1 MSIYN
6 TALGAC
12 TNTCASPP
20 EQLPAPSFC
29 DTKIIATD
37 LVVVG
42 FLNCEVS
49 PTSTPPLGAGVGGN
63 PTLAEL
69 QALVAAQK
77 LTFKK
82 VQNFN
87 KQAEEWQEV
96 SFDPFI
102 PAAITG
108 ANQTI
113 TFEDNYFDFTAETDR
128 KFWDDKAALAN
139 NAKLHLVTIYKGVNG
154 ADFVTFYRTPV
165 NLKQT
170 LTYDATG
177 KNIARRQFTA
187 TFMWSDDRVQG
198 WNPYVINGA
207 YAAFSRD

>member
-6 TALGAC
+6 AALGAC

-20 EQLPAPSFC
+20 VQVAAPSFC

-37 LVVVG
+37 IVIVG

-49 PTSTPPLGAGVGGN
+49 NTSTPPLSAT

-69 QALVAAQK
+69 QALVAANK

-102 PAAITG
+102 PAAVTG

-113 TFEDNYFDFTAETDR
+113 TFEDNYFDLDNETDR
-128 KFWDDKAALAN
+128 AFWNDKTELAN
-139 NAKLHLVTIYKGVNG
+139 NAKLHLVTIYKG
-154 ADFVTFYRTPV
+154 DIVTFYRTPV

-187 TFMWSDDRVQG
+187 TFMWSDDKVKG
-198 WNPYVINGA
+198 WDFYIISGA
-207 YAAFSRD
+207 YNTFIKD

>member
-6 TALGAC
+6 AALGAC

-20 EQLPAPSFC
+20 VQVPAPSFC

-42 FLNCEVS
+42 FLNCEIS
-49 PTSTPPLGAGVGGN
+49 ATSTPPLGGTGD

-69 QALVAAQK
+69 QALVAADK

-87 KQAEEWQEV
+87 KPPEEWQEV
-96 SFDPFI
+96 AFDPFI

-113 TFEDNYFDFTAETDR
+113 TFEDNYFDFTGETDR
-128 KFWDDKAALAN
+128 EFWDDKAALAN
-139 NAKLHLVTIYKGVNG
+139 NAKLHLVTIFKGANG

-187 TFMWSDDRVQG
+187 AFMWSDDMVQG
-198 WNPYVINGA
+198 WNPYLINGA
-207 YAAFSRD
+207 YAAFAND

>member
-6 TALGAC
+6 AALGAC
-12 TNTCASPP
+12 TNTCAAPP
-20 EQLPAPSFC
+20 VQVAAPSFC

-37 LVVVG
+37 IVVVG
-42 FLNCEVS
+42 FLNCEIS
-49 PTSTPPLGAGVGGN
+49 STSTPPLTAT

-69 QALVAAQK
+69 QALVAADK
-77 LTFKK
+77 LTFKR

-87 KQAEEWQEV
+87 KAAEEWQEV

-128 KFWDDKAALAN
+128 LYWDDKAMLAN
-139 NAKLHLVTIYKGVNG
+139 NAKLHLVTIYKG
-154 ADFVTFYRTPV
+154 DFVTFYRTPV

-187 TFMWSDDRVQG
+187 AFMWSDDKVQG
-198 WNPYVINGA
+198 WDFSLVPGA
-207 YAAFSRD
+207 YNAFVNN

>member
-6 TALGAC
+6 AALGAC
-12 TNTCASPP
+12 TNTCAAPP
-20 EQLPAPSFC
+20 VQVAAPSFC

-37 LVVVG
+37 IVVVG
-42 FLNCEVS
+42 FLNCEIS
-49 PTSTPPLGAGVGGN
+49 ATSTPPLTAT

-69 QALVAAQK
+69 QALVAADK

-87 KQAEEWQEV
+87 KAAEEWQEV

-113 TFEDNYFDFTAETDR
+113 TFEDNYFDFAAETDR
-128 KFWDDKAALAN
+128 EFWDDKAMLAN
-139 NAKLHLVTIYKGVNG
+139 NAKLHLVTIYKG
-154 ADFVTFYRTPV
+154 DFVTFYRTPV

-187 TFMWSDDRVQG
+187 AFMWSDDKVQG
-198 WNPYVINGA
+198 WNFSLVPGA
-207 YAAFSRD
+207 YNAFVNN

>member
-6 TALGAC
+6 AALGAC

-20 EQLPAPSFC
+20 VQVPAPSFC

-37 LVVVG
+37 AVIVG
-42 FLNCEVS
+42 FLNCEIS
-49 PTSTPPLGAGVGGN
+49 ATSTPPLPAT
-63 PTLAEL
+63 PTLADL
-69 QALVAAQK
+69 QALVAADA
-77 LTFKK
+77 LTFKR

-87 KQAEEWQEV
+87 KPPEEWQEV

-113 TFEDNYFDFTAETDR
+113 TFEDNYFDHTAETDR
-128 KFWDDKAALAN
+128 LYWDDKAALAN
-139 NAKLHLVTIYKGVNG
+139 NAKLHLVTIFKG
-154 ADFVTFYRTPV
+154 DLVTFYRTPV
-165 NLKQT
+165 NLKPT

-187 TFMWSDDRVQG
+187 AFMWSDDKVQS
-198 WNPYVINGA
+198 WNYSVVAGA
-207 YAAFSRD
+207 YNAFATF

>member
-1 MSIYN
+1 M
-6 TALGAC
+6 A
-12 TNTCASPP
+12 
-20 EQLPAPSFC
+20 APSFC
-29 DTKIIATD
+29 DTKILATD
-37 LVVVG
+37 IVIVG

-49 PTSTPPLGAGVGGN
+49 PTSTPPLPEA
-63 PTLAEL
+63 PTLALSHL
-69 QALVAAQK
+69 QALVAANK
-77 LTFKK
+77 LSFKR

-113 TFEDNYFDFTAETDR
+113 TFEDNYFDFVAETDR
-128 KFWDDKAALAN
+128 LYWDDKTMLAN
-139 NAKLHLVTIYKGVNG
+139 NGKLHLVTIYRG
-154 ADFVTFYRTPV
+154 DLVTFYRTPV

-187 TFMWSDDRVQG
+187 SFMWADDKVRG
-198 WNPYVINGA
+198 WNFYVIAGA
-207 YAAFSRD
+207 YNAFINN

>member
-6 TALGAC
+6 AALGAC
-12 TNTCASPP
+12 TNTCSAPP
-20 EQLPAPSFC
+20 VQVAAPSFC

-37 LVVVG
+37 IVVVG

-49 PTSTPPLGAGVGGN
+49 ATSTPPLTAT
-63 PTLAEL
+63 PTLVEL
-69 QALVAAQK
+69 QALVAANK
-77 LTFKK
+77 LTFKR

-87 KQAEEWQEV
+87 KAAEEWQEV

-113 TFEDNYFDFTAETDR
+113 TFEDNYFDYTAETDILY
-128 KFWDDKAALAN
+128 WNDKTRLAN
-139 NAKLHLVTIYKGVNG
+139 NAKLHLVTIYKG
-154 ADFVTFYRTPV
+154 DFVTFYRTPV

-187 TFMWSDDRVQG
+187 TFMWSDDQVRG
-198 WNPYVINGA
+198 WNFSVIAGA
-207 YAAFSRD
+207 YNAFVNN